1 MIPFLFAASLNV
13 TTPANVAPNRR
24 NILTLKGAALLAGS
38 KPGKYKISAHMPGSA
53 EEGGRLVGEHI
64 PSTKISP
71 PVLRLR
77 ENKNRS
83 FVANIPVGEG
93 YSGPVYLCIVSAEP
107 PKQTVGITMIAR
119 SCYRR
124 IVLPK

>member
-13 TTPANVAPNRR
+13 TTPANVTPNRR

-38 KPGKYKISAHMPGSA
+38 SPGKYKLSAHMPTIA
-53 EEGGRLVGEHI
+53 ETGEQLVGESI
-64 PSTKISP
+64 PDAKITP
-71 PVLRLR
+71 PVLRLK
-77 ENKNRS
+77 ENKSKN
-83 FVANIPVGEG
+83 FIANIPVSEG
-93 YSGPVYLCIVSAEP
+93 YSGPVFLCIVTAEP

-124 IVLPK
+124 IVRPR

>member
-13 TTPANVAPNRR
+13 TTPANVTPNRR

-38 KPGKYKISAHMPGSA
+38 SPGKYKISAHMPASA
-53 EEGGRLVGEHI
+53 ENGGRLVGDPI
-64 PSTKISP
+64 LSTKISP

-77 ENKNRS
+77 ENKNRK

-93 YSGPVYLCIVSAEP
+93 YSGPVYLCIISAEP
-107 PKQTVGITMIAR
+107 PKKAVGITMVAR
-119 SCYRR
+119 SCYTRN
-124 IVLPK
+124 VLPR